1 MEISFHWK
9 HIQFAPFIVIGVAN
23 LYCKFNNKNRLCG
36 SYFGLVVDLIGG
48 PLLLFDSTRLFPL
61 IFGCMFHLANF
72 TLFSIGVFPALMLST
87 MVLYIEP
94 TRIKQVL
101 NLLIKSKISPTPQ
114 SSSSSKSTPI
124 QFYLTMTLII
134 LHLVIPLRHFMFS
147 SRPNWTNQIYFNWRM
162 MLNQE
167 DTLVRWLASESF
179 SNENTTIYS
188 FTSDMDMV
196 KLTDYQRQQMKHDPV
211 LLLNFAQ
218 IVVKPSMQKLLPNS
232 DIQITID
239 AWKSVNNR

>member
-1 MEISFHWK
+1 
-9 HIQFAPFIVIGVAN
+9 
-23 LYCKFNNKNRLCG
+23 
-36 SYFGLVVDLIGG
+36 
-48 PLLLFDSTRLFPL
+48 
-61 IFGCMFHLANF
+61 
-72 TLFSIGVFPALMLST
+72 
-87 MVLYIEP
+87 
-94 TRIKQVL
+94 
-101 NLLIKSKISPTPQ
+101 
-114 SSSSSKSTPI
+114 
-124 QFYLTMTLII
+124 
-134 LHLVIPLRHFMFS
+134 
-147 SRPNWTNQIYFNWRM
+147 